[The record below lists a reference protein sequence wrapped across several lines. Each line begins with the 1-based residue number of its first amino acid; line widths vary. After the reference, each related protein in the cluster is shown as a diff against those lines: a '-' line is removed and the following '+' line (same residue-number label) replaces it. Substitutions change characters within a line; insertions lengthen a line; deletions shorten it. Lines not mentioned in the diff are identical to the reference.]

1 MKITKEQNRL
11 IKESIL
17 DRLVQWIAD
26 NEYKKAKK
34 MFENDPTLQKQM
46 KDVYE
51 KLERISKKW
60 DDYCKE
66 YGCVEVTKH
75 TQRLPT
81 FAEMRAQKKRNK
93 L

>member
-1 MKITKEQNRL
+1 MKITKEQKRL

-51 KLERISKKW
+51 KLDRISKKR
-60 DDYCKE
+60 DEYCKE
-66 YGCVEVTKH
+66 YGCVEVKKH

-81 FAEMRAQKKRNK
+81 LAERRAQKKRNK